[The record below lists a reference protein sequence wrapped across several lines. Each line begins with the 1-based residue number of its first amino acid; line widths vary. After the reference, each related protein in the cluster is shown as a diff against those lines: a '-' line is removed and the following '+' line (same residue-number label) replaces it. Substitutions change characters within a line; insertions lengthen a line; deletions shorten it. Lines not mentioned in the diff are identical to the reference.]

1 MRTRSFQAYL
11 EKRLSKEEIAE
22 IKEQARLE
30 VKFLRAIQKAVAD
43 TLEDYMKKQ
52 GVGFNALVRRLDSTP
67 AHVAKMQRGE
77 ANLTVSS
84 LAHVLALLGKDPQDF
99 FKRIK

>member
-30 VKFLRAIQKAVAD
+30 VKFIRAIQTAVAQ
-43 TLEDYMKKQ
+43 TLEDYMKKHR
-52 GVGFNALVRRLDSTP
+52 VGFNELVRRLDSTP

-77 ANLTVSS
+77 SNLTVSS